1 MPAVRFNL
9 EYRARLVWNDVYK
22 RSLAAASGYH
32 REETFVFHSCSMAST
47 CEKLEYEAS
56 RIAAACVRR
65 QWNGDRDGAFAARR
79 QLCGVMQELLAFGY
93 ECRNRPSWV
102 TSEVII
108 QNEQGL

>member
-1 MPAVRFNL
+1 
-9 EYRARLVWNDVYK
+9 
-22 RSLAAASGYH
+22 
-32 REETFVFHSCSMAST
+32 MAST

-65 QWNGDRDGAFAARR
+65 QWNGDRDGALAARR

-102 TSEVII
+102 TSEVIM